1 MKILNKQRLVTVKDR
16 EITRMEIFAPDI
28 ARNALPGQFVIIMVK
43 ENGERIP
50 LTIVDKSIEKG
61 TIIVIFQE
69 IGLTTRLLG
78 KKDVGE
84 SVFAVAGPLGN
95 PTEIKYYG
103 NVIMI
108 GGGVG
113 IAEIYPVTSSFKS
126 VNNHITTI
134 LGARTKELLIL
145 EEELRQ
151 ISDELYVVTDDGSY
165 GRKGFVTDILE
176 ELFRSHQ
183 NNGYQLVYA
192 VGPIAMMKKVSEI
205 CTSWGVKSVVSL
217 NALMVDGTGMCGC
230 CRVTVKG
237 ETKFTCID
245 GPEFPGEF
253 VDWEELENRNKM
265 YLDKEA
271 YILQEYTKNRLL

>member
-1 MKILNKQRLVTVKDR
+1 MKILSKQKLVGVKDR
-16 EITRMEIFAPDI
+16 EITRMEIFAPEVAKT
-28 ARNALPGQFVIIMVK
+28 ARAGQFVIIMVG

-50 LTIVDKSIEKG
+50 LTVVDKSIEKG
-61 TIIVIFQE
+61 TITVIFQE

-84 SVFAVAGPLGN
+84 SLFAVAGPLGN

-103 NVIMI
+103 NVIMV

-113 IAEIYPVTSSFKS
+113 IAEIYPVANGFKT

-165 GRKGFVTDILE
+165 GRKGFVTDILQ
-176 ELFRSHQ
+176 ELLVQ
-183 NNGYQLVYA
+183 ENVYNLVYA
-192 VGPIAMMKKVSEI
+192 VGPIPMMRKVAELCKKS
-205 CTSWGVKSVVSL
+205 GVKIIVSL

-230 CRVTVKG
+230 CRVTVNG
-237 ETKFTCID
+237 QTRFTCID
-245 GPEFPGEF
+245 GPEFPGEE
-253 VDWEELENRNKM
+253 VDWEELEDRSKM
-265 YLDKEA
+265 YLEKEK
-271 YILQEYTKNRLL
+271 YILRKYRAL

>member
-1 MKILNKQRLVTVKDR
+1 MKILNKQKLVTVKDR

-28 ARNALPGQFVIIMVK
+28 ARTVLPGQFVIIMAEEK
-43 ENGERIP
+43 GERIP
-50 LTIVDKSIEKG
+50 LTVVDKSIEKG
-61 TIIVIFQE
+61 TITVIFQE

-84 SVFAVAGPLGN
+84 SLFAVAGPLGN

-113 IAEIYPVTSSFKS
+113 IAEIYPVANSFKT

-134 LGARTKELLIL
+134 LGTRTKELLIL
-145 EEELRQ
+145 EEELRE

-165 GRKGFVTDILE
+165 GRKGLVTDILQ
-176 ELFRSHQ
+176 ELLAGK
-183 NNGYQLVYA
+183 NCYNLVYA
-192 VGPIAMMKKVSEI
+192 VGPIPMMRKVTELCKI
-205 CTSWGVKSVVSL
+205 FGVKIIVSL

-237 ETKFTCID
+237 ETKFTCIE
-245 GPEFPGEF
+245 GPEFPGEE
-253 VDWEELENRNKM
+253 VNWEELENRNRM
-265 YLDKEA
+265 YRDKENF
-271 YILQEYTKNRLL
+271 ILQKYKKSKTY